1 MPGIGADA
9 NRLRLE
15 PFGTRQGPTRH
26 NLNVKV
32 ARNFELP
39 RHQKVRAE
47 VDVLNALNTNV
58 AWSRP
63 SSLSTGTVG
72 IDFRSGPTFGYV
84 TQIVAPRVVRLGLV
98 YEF

>member
-1 MPGIGADA
+1 MT
-9 NRLRLE
+9 LRLE
-15 PFGTRQGPTRH
+15 PFGARQGPARH
-26 NLNVKV
+26 SLNLRV
-32 ARNFELP
+32 AHNFELVR
-39 RHQKVRAE
+39 RHTLRAE

-63 SSLSTGTVG
+63 SPLSTGTVG

-84 TQIVAPRVVRLGLV
+84 TQIAAPRVLRLGLV